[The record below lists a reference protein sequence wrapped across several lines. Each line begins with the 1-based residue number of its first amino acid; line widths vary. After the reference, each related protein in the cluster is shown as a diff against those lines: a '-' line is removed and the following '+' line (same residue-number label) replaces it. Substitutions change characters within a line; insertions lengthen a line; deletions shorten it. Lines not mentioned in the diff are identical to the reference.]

1 MRLGSSIVPAPSTVT
16 LVRSERIYGDRASSF
31 GVVLVPLSRLNKP
44 PLQRYAV
51 VLDLGLIACLAPS
64 WRVLRDPSRSSE
76 RRRSRGDPTALTTA
90 VGSKKEGRGFTAC
103 CSGSEPMR
111 TWQHE
116 RLLSRPKTKDSLLG
130 RRRHVKGPGCPHL
143 LRGPLLGQALR
154 REGRAGRAFGPEEAS
169 RLSPEAGREGHQALG
184 GGFQ

>member
-1 MRLGSSIVPAPSTVT
+1 MFSSVHYRCNMLSDDHEGIKAAVSGELPSAEWQRCTVHFERNILAHVPT
-16 LVRSERIYGDRASSF
+16 SSMAEVAQDIKAIF
-31 GVVLVPLSRLNKP
+31 KV
-44 PLQRYAV
+44 
-51 VLDLGLIACLAPS
+51 
-64 WRVLRDPSRSSE
+64 
-76 RRRSRGDPTALTTA
+76 
-90 VGSKKEGRGFTAC
+90 TAC

>member
-51 VLDLGLIACLAPS
+51 VLDLGLIACLALS
-64 WRVLRDPSRSSE
+64 WRVLRYPSRPSE

-90 VGSKKEGRGFTAC
+90 VGYKKEGRGFRPRPSSSRLTGFASTVWLQSQSTYLGTPPATSC
-103 CSGSEPMR
+103 AGMVSTVSMSLVNSTYSSSISARGLKSGLAMMPC
-111 TWQHE
+111 T
-116 RLLSRPKTKDSLLG
+116 
-130 RRRHVKGPGCPHL
+130 RRRCMPMLP
-143 LRGPLLGQALR
+143 P
-154 REGRAGRAFGPEEAS
+154 S
-169 RLSPEAGREGHQALG
+169 
-184 GGFQ
+184 